1 VPFDVV
7 VLGSA
12 NVDVVVQVARIPA
25 PGETVLGTDRAQ
37 HPGGKGLNQAVAAAR
52 AGASTAFVGSVGR
65 DPEGDLLL
73 ETMRIEGID
82 TEAVTRGDE
91 PTGTALVVVQE
102 SGENSI
108 VVVPGANGSPTAFPP
123 DDAALFGPRTVFV
136 VQLEI
141 PLPRV
146 LEGVA
151 RAHAAGALV
160 LLNAAP
166 ARPLPDSLLATVDVL
181 VVNEH
186 EAVALTGSDDPGQ
199 AARVLAA
206 WVGDVVVTLGA
217 QGAVH
222 VTSDGSRTSEPGRSA
237 DVVDT
242 TGAGDAFVGV
252 LAAALATGTGLPQ
265 ALHRAVAAGSLAV
278 EKRGAVP
285 SMPTYDEIDARAGQ

>member
-25 PGETVLGTDRAQ
+25 PGETVLGTGRAQ

-52 AGASTAFVGSVGR
+52 AGASTAFAGTVGR
-65 DPEGDLLL
+65 DPEGELLL
-73 ETMRIEGID
+73 ETMRTEGID
-82 TEAVTRGDE
+82 TAAVTLVDE
-91 PTGTALVVVQE
+91 PTGTALVVVQG

-108 VVVPGANGSPTAFPP
+108 VVVPGANGSPTPFPP
-123 DDAALFGPRTVFV
+123 DDAALGPRTVFV

-141 PLPRV
+141 PLPQV
-146 LEGVA
+146 LEGVV
-151 RAHAAGALV
+151 RAHTAGALV

-186 EAVALTGSDDPGQ
+186 EAVALTGSDDPDQ

-217 QGAVH
+217 RGAMH
-222 VTSDGSRTSEPGRSA
+222 VTSDGSRTSVPGRSA
-237 DVVDT
+237 AVVDT

-252 LAAALATGTGLPQ
+252 LASALATGTGLPQ

-278 EKRGAVP
+278 EKHGAVP
-285 SMPTYDEIDARAGQ
+285 SMPTYDEIDVRAGQ

>member
-1 VPFDVV
+1 
-7 VLGSA
+7 
-12 NVDVVVQVARIPA
+12 
-25 PGETVLGTDRAQ
+25 
-37 HPGGKGLNQAVAAAR
+37 
-52 AGASTAFVGSVGR
+52 
-65 DPEGDLLL
+65 
-73 ETMRIEGID
+73 M
-82 TEAVTRGDE
+82 
-91 PTGTALVVVQE
+91 
-102 SGENSI
+102 
-108 VVVPGANGSPTAFPP
+108 
-123 DDAALFGPRTVFV
+123 FV

-146 LEGVA
+146 LDGVA

-166 ARPLPDSLLATVDVL
+166 ALPLPDSLLASVDVL

-222 VTSDGSRTSEPGRSA
+222 VTSDGGLDVLTRPHRRRGRH
-237 DVVDT
+237 DRRRRRVRR
-242 TGAGDAFVGV
+242 GARRGSCYRHR
-252 LAAALATGTGLPQ
+252 PPP

-278 EKRGAVP
+278 EKHGAVP
-285 SMPTYDEIDARAGQ
+285 SMPTYDEIDVRAGQ